1 MNRTPPD
8 GANGDPSRPVPPKA
22 PPPTAPLMQP
32 RQVTRFNKRGIFALS
47 AGLLATISAAFVY
60 STLSP
65 RDSGAKQDDSKIR
78 VTRTGT
84 PQALAAIGLNYE
96 QPADQPEVI
105 EAAMSPQAGT
115 VPTSTPTA
123 VAEAAPADPEAD
135 ALRKRLAQEAEAARV
150 SGVFFERQQVAGASA
165 AEDPQAPI
173 DLTGGRPGVPN
184 PNYDLGMTP
193 AGYAGPGYPT
203 PGYGSYPYGDQ
214 DLYGDNAPDQNLQ
227 DKKVAFLSPNN
238 EIEPYLQKPYLHPL
252 SPYQVNAGTFI
263 PAALIT
269 GLNSDTPGDVVAV
282 VTESVY
288 DTASGQFLLIPQ
300 GTKAYGR
307 YDSRVAYGQTRAVVG
322 WDRLIFPNG
331 RSIII
336 SRMVGTD
343 GAGQAGLAD
352 EVDNHYGKLIA
363 GALISTLISFGG
375 NLAREDA
382 DFRDSYYD
390 IGDTVAQESARVG
403 QLINRRNLNVQPTVR
418 VRPAFRL
425 NIMVNRDMILEPYRP

>member
-1 MNRTPPD
+1 MNRTRPD
-8 GANGDPSRPVPPKA
+8 GAGDDTTPPAPPKA

-65 RDSGAKQDDSKIR
+65 RDSGAKQDDSKVK

-84 PQALAAIGLNYE
+84 PQALATIGLNYE
-96 QPADQPEVI
+96 QPVDQPEVI
-105 EAAMSPQAGT
+105 EAAMTPQAGT
-115 VPTSTPTA
+115 VPTSTPTSVPKA
-123 VAEAAPADPEAD
+123 VTVDPEIE

-165 AEDPQAPI
+165 AEDPQAPL
-173 DLTGGRPGVPN
+173 DLTGGRPGLPN
-184 PNYDLGMTP
+184 PNYDLGMMP
-193 AGYAGPGYPT
+193 AGYAGPGYPA
-203 PGYGSYPYGDQ
+203 PGYGGYPYGGE
-214 DLYGDNAPDQNLQ
+214 DLYGDSVPDQNLQ
-227 DKKVAFLSPNN
+227 DRKVAFLSPST

-300 GTKAYGR
+300 GTKVYGK

-343 GAGQAGLAD
+343 SAGQAGLAD

-403 QLINRRNLNVQPTVR
+403 QLINRRNLNVQPTIR
-418 VRPAFRL
+418 VRPGFRL

>member
-1 MNRTPPD
+1 
-8 GANGDPSRPVPPKA
+8 
-22 PPPTAPLMQP
+22 MQP

-47 AGLLATISAAFVY
+47 AGLLATISAAFLY
-60 STLSP
+60 STMSP
-65 RDSGAKQDDSKIR
+65 RDSGAKQDDSNIKA
-78 VTRTGT
+78 TRTGT

-96 QPADQPEVI
+96 QPVEQPEVV
-105 EAAMSPQAGT
+105 EAAMTPQAGT
-115 VPTSTPTA
+115 VPTSTPKL
-123 VAEAAPADPEAD
+123 VAEATTIDPEAE

-150 SGVFFERQQVAGASA
+150 SGVLFERQQAAGEAA
-165 AEDPQAPI
+165 AEDPQAPLN
-173 DLTGGRPGVPN
+173 LTGGQPGMPN
-184 PNYDLGMTP
+184 PHYDLGMMP

-203 PGYGSYPYGDQ
+203 PGYGDYPYGGEN
-214 DLYGDNAPDQNLQ
+214 LYGVPDQSLQ
-227 DKKVAFLSPNN
+227 DKKVAFLSPST

-288 DTASGQFLLIPQ
+288 DTANGQFLLIPQ
-300 GTKAYGR
+300 GTKVYGK

-403 QLINRRNLNVQPTVR
+403 QLINRRNLNVQPTIR
-418 VRPAFRL
+418 VRPGFRL
-425 NIMVNRDMILEPYRP
+425 NIMVNRDVILEPYRP

>member
-1 MNRTPPD
+1 MNQTTSYAH
-8 GANGDPSRPVPPKA
+8 GGE
-22 PPPTAPLMQP
+22 
-32 RQVTRFNKRGIFALS
+32 
-47 AGLLATISAAFVY
+47 
-60 STLSP
+60 
-65 RDSGAKQDDSKIR
+65 DS
-78 VTRTGT
+78 
-84 PQALAAIGLNYE
+84 
-96 QPADQPEVI
+96 
-105 EAAMSPQAGT
+105 
-115 VPTSTPTA
+115 
-123 VAEAAPADPEAD
+123 
-135 ALRKRLAQEAEAARV
+135 
-150 SGVFFERQQVAGASA
+150 
-165 AEDPQAPI
+165 
-173 DLTGGRPGVPN
+173 
-184 PNYDLGMTP
+184 
-193 AGYAGPGYPT
+193 
-203 PGYGSYPYGDQ
+203 
-214 DLYGDNAPDQNLQ
+214 YGDNLSDQNYQ
-227 DKKVAFLSPNN
+227 DKKVAFFSPGN

-288 DTASGQFLLIPQ
+288 DTPSGESLLIPQ
-300 GTKAYGR
+300 GTKVYGK

-331 RSIII
+331 RSIVI

-352 EVDNHYGKLIA
+352 AVDNHYGKLIG

-403 QLINRRNLNVQPTVR
+403 QMINRRNLNVQPTIR
-418 VRPAFRL
+418 VRPGFRL
-425 NIMVNRDMILEPYRP
+425 NIMVNRDMILEPYQP